1 MRSRSRQDTSSVSSR
16 EFIAFE
22 NVVSLNGIK
31 KTANQFPSIPYNLQQ
46 EKFSRICNVETK
58 QEHCK
63 ATVLRNIDIKPS
75 SFS

>member
-1 MRSRSRQDTSSVSSR
+1 MRSKSRQDTSSVSST

-46 EKFSRICNVETK
+46 EKVSRTCNAETK

-63 ATVLRNIDIKPS
+63 VTVLRDIDIQS
-75 SFS
+75 SLS